1 VRFSWGLGPHG
12 AEPPIKG
19 TDFVTLEGG
28 RLHRV
33 VGFLDQVPAA

>member
-1 VRFSWGLGPHG
+1 LLGLGPHG

-19 TDFVTLEGG
+19 TDFVTLEDR